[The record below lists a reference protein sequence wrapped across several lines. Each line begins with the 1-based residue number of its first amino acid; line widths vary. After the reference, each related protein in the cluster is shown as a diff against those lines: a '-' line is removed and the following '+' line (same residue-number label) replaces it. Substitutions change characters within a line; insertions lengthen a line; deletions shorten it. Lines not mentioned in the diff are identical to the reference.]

1 MLTKTCTAL
10 LLAATQVM
18 GLAYKRQSSDR
29 KVFAHY
35 MVGLTSGQSSDQWA
49 QDISDAK
56 SAGIDGFAL
65 NIGNADSWTDTQ
77 LPLAYAAAA
86 DAGSFVLFI
95 SFDQGTWDAFTV
107 DQVNTFINTYKDESA
122 QFKVNDLPFV
132 STFEGPNWS
141 GNWSTVR
148 AATGGIYLVPDW
160 SSLGPTGFGDK
171 LSLIDGAFN
180 WGAWPYANSMTLSVD
195 GDTQYQSTLGDKAY
209 MMGVSPYFYTDLPQ
223 YSKNWYSTS
232 DTLWYDRWS
241 QVLDVLPTYVEII
254 TWNDY
259 GESSYLNNPVTAQIV
274 SGAETYVDGYDHTAF
289 RFVLPYF
296 IAAYKAGTADVD
308 LPTGEGAVAWYRTTS
323 KSVCSDGGTV
333 WGQGGTASAADGT
346 NDVVSI
352 ITLSNSPGQD
362 IYVSIGGGSNVT
374 VSATGTVGKAS
385 FYETSFTGLTGAV
398 TVTAGGKS
406 ATGPSISADC
416 PSSGQVNFN
425 AVSFQ
430 V

>member
-1 MLTKTCTAL
+1 MLFKTCTAL
-10 LLAATQVM
+10 LLAAAQASC
-18 GLAYKRQSSDR
+18 LAVQRQSSSDR

-35 MVGLTSGQSSDQWA
+35 MVGLTDGQSSAQWA
-49 QDISDAK
+49 QDISDAQ

-65 NIGNADSWTDTQ
+65 NIGGSDSWNDAQ

-86 DAGSFVLFI
+86 AAGDFVLFL
-95 SFDQGTWDAFTV
+95 SFDQSTATSFSV
-107 DQVNTFINTYKDESA
+107 DQVTGLVNDYKGESA
-122 QFKVNDLPFV
+122 QFKINDLPFV
-132 STFEGPNWS
+132 STFEGPDWSSNWAD
-141 GNWSTVR
+141 VR
-148 AATGGIYLVPDW
+148 TATGGIYLVPDW

-180 WGAWPYANSMTLSVD
+180 WGAWPYANSKTLAVD
-195 GDTQYQSTLGDKAY
+195 GDTEYQSTLGDKTY

-241 QVLDVLPTYVEII
+241 QVLDVLPDYVELI

-274 SGAETYVDGYDHTAF
+274 SGAEAYVTGYDHTAF

-296 IAAYKAGTADVD
+296 IAAYKAGSADVA
-308 LPTGEGAVAWYRTTS
+308 LPAAGAVAWYRTTS
-323 KSVCSDGGTV
+323 KTVCGDGGTV

-346 NDVVSI
+346 DDVVSVI
-352 ITLSNSPGQD
+352 ALSDTPGQD
-362 IYVSIGGGSNVT
+362 ITISIGDYSVT
-374 VSATGTVGKAS
+374 VSASGTIGKAS
-385 FYETSFTGLTGAV
+385 FYETSFTGHTGAV
-398 TVTAGGKS
+398 SVTAGGKS

-416 PSSGQVNFN
+416 PSTGQVNFN

-430 V
+430 I

>member
-1 MLTKTCTAL
+1 MLFKTCTAI
-10 LLAATQVM
+10 LLAATQVS
-18 GLAYKRQSSDR
+18 GLACKRQSNDR

-35 MVGLTSGQSSDQWA
+35 MVGLTDGQSSDQWA

-65 NIGNADSWTDTQ
+65 NIGGSDSWTDTQ
-77 LPLAYAAAA
+77 LPLAYAAAEA
-86 DAGSFVLFI
+86 AGSFVLFI
-95 SFDQGTWDAFTV
+95 SFDQATADSFTV
-107 DQVNTFINTYKDESA
+107 DQVVGLINDYKDESA
-122 QFKVNDLPFV
+122 QFKVNDVPFV
-132 STFEGPNWS
+132 STFEGPTWSANWAD
-141 GNWSTVR
+141 VR
-148 AATGGIYLVPDW
+148 TATGGIYLVPDW

-180 WGAWPYANSMTLSVD
+180 WGAWPYANSKTLSVD
-195 GDTQYQSTLGDKAY
+195 GDTEYQSTLGDKTY

-241 QVLDVLPTYVEII
+241 QVLDVLPTYVELI

-259 GESSYLNNPVTAQIV
+259 GESSYLNDPVTSQIV

-296 IAAYKAGTADVD
+296 ISAYKAGTADVA
-308 LPTGEGAVAWYRTTS
+308 LPSGEGAVAWYRTTS

-346 NDVVSI
+346 DDVISI
-352 ITLSNSPGQD
+352 IALSDNPGQD
-362 IYVSIGGGSNVT
+362 ISVSIGGGQSVT
-374 VSATGTVGKAS
+374 VSASGTVGKAS
-385 FYETSFTGLTGAV
+385 FYETSFTGSTGAV

-430 V
+430 I